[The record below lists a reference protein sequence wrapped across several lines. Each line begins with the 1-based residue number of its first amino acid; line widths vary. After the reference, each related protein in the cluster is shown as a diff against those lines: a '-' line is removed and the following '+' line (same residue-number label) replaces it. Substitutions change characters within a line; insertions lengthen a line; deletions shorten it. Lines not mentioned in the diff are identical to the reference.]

1 MATRQEWTARIQQW
15 RRSGQTARDFARA
28 HGFNHNTLMHWS
40 WRLAAQSQ
48 ADTPQ
53 RAQPQRRRSAQPAFV
68 EILTQPVA
76 EGCFEL
82 ELAGGKRL
90 RIPPRF
96 EARSLASIL
105 QVLEQQR

>member
-1 MATRQEWTARIQQW
+1 MATRQEWAARIQQW

-40 WRLAAQSQ
+40 WRLGAQSQ
-48 ADTPQ
+48 SDAPR
-53 RAQPQRRRSAQPAFV
+53 RAPRRRTRSSQPTFV
-68 EILTQPVA
+68 EILAQPVA

-96 EARSLASIL
+96 EAKSLTLLL